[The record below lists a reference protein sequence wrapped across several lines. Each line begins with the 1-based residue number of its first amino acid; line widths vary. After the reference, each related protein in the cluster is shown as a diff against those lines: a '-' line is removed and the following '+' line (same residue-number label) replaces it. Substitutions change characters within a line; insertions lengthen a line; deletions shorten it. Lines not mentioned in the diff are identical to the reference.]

1 VASVLPAA
9 SVARTWNVC
18 DAFESPVYACGLVQL
33 AKAAPSSEHWK
44 VLGVSDEL
52 NVKLAL
58 ALVLGFA
65 GLDVMFVSGAIE
77 STTHVS
83 DAGVASVFPAA
94 SVARTW
100 KVCEPCARPV

>member
-1 VASVLPAA
+1 VHV
-9 SVARTWNVC
+9 VN
-18 DAFESPVYACGLVQL
+18 
-33 AKAAPSSEHWK
+33 AAPSSEHWK

-58 ALVLGFA
+58 ALVLGLV
-65 GLDVMFVSGAIE
+65 GLEPIVLSGASE
-77 STTHVS
+77 STVHVN
-83 DAGVASVFPAA
+83 DAGVASVLPAA